1 MMVLGQI
8 GSGGFLITRGKVRGF
23 GFRVGSR
30 GFLIF
35 RGKVRG
41 FDPNVVK
48 MRVLGVPGR
57 LFIIFRG
64 KVRGFER
71 V

>member
-1 MMVLGQI
+1 MVDF
-8 GSGGFLITRGKVRGF
+8 GSGGFLIFRGKVRGF
-23 GFRVGSR
+23 GFRRGSR

-41 FDPNVVK
+41 FGFEGVQK
-48 MRVLGVPGR
+48 WVLGVPGR